1 MSKRDYYEV
10 LGVGKD
16 ASQEDIKIM
25 VETARPRFLV
35 PIHGEYRML
44 FRHKE
49 YVKNHVAG
57 YSDDN
62 IVLIENGDVLEL
74 DEFGAVA
81 AVLRAR

>member
-1 MSKRDYYEV
+1 
-10 LGVGKD
+10 
-16 ASQEDIKIM
+16 M
-25 VETARPRFLV
+25 VETARPKYLV

-74 DEFGAVA
+74 DQFGARV
-81 AVLRAR
+81 VEKHDLHKTFHR